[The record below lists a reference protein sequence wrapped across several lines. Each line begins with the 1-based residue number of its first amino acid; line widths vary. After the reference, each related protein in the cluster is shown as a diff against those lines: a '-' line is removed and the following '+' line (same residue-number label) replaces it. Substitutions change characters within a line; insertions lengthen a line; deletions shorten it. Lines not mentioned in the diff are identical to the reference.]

1 MKHNQFVNNTPSN
14 RQSALSEEIID
25 DYHYKLQRSLLL
37 KTIKKH
43 LLFSKAKQLDI
54 FLTIIKY
61 NNANA
66 NQITKISI
74 EEDTTLS

>member
-1 MKHNQFVNNTPSN
+1 MIIIIKYKDLITKNN
-14 RQSALSEEIID
+14 
-25 DYHYKLQRSLLL
+25 
-37 KTIKKH
+37 KKNI
-43 LLFSKAKQLDI
+43 FSAKQLDI

-74 EEDTTLS
+74 EEDTH